1 MSKEYI
7 NSKIE
12 CPVCRR
18 DFAKNYL
25 MVHLKKQ
32 HSNIYGT
39 DAWDNSR
46 YNKNWENIK
55 IKHKSKW
62 DTCKKPP

>member
-1 MSKEYI
+1 MNYV
-7 NSKIE
+7 NSKME

-25 MVHLKKQ
+25 LVHLSKQ

-39 DAWDNSR
+39 ADWTGSVYA
-46 YNKNWENIK
+46 KNFEK
-55 IKHKSKW
+55 IKADHRDSWEK
-62 DTCKKPP
+62 